1 MSGISHENISYIS
14 WIFSVL
20 FTWNSSVRNQIASQH
35 LHRICACFLME
46 VLGKVNCFGKI
57 SANGRG
63 GGQPLSGKKINFSQE
78 NKIVPMSL
86 NMIKAWYKNYDP
98 MILIPTSP
106 LPTWCIQNGKKNWSL
121 SSYETKVE
129 FPVSYK
135 ICLTTCRLFQ
145 NNKKQ
150 AELGV
155 PHSNS
160 KLSLILGPN

>member
-1 MSGISHENISYIS
+1 MNI
-14 WIFSVL
+14 SVL
-20 FTWNSSVRNQIASQH
+20 FTWNSSVRNLIASQH
-35 LHRICACFLME
+35 LHRICACFLVE

-86 NMIKAWYKNYDP
+86 NMIKAWYKKLWSHDP
-98 MILIPTSP
+98 DP
-106 LPTWCIQNGKKNWSL
+106 IQNGKKNWSL